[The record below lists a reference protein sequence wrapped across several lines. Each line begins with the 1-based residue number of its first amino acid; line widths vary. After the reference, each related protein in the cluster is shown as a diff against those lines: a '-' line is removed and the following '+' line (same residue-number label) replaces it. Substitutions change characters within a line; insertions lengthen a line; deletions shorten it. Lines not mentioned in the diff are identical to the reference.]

1 MRLKDKIALVAGSG
15 QRMGRAI
22 ARLFAQEG
30 AQVVAVTRNAETASR
45 LQEEFKEANLPIE
58 VKQADLTDPSAVE
71 QLMRDVQERYGKLD
85 ILVNNLGWRP
95 QPEKQLADLTP
106 EEWRTGMANMIDS
119 FMFLSRAGEPLL
131 EAAGGGSI
139 INISADELILLDA
152 NPLYSTGKAAVIGF
166 TRNLARKLYPKNIR
180 VNCIQPGYTRLPANP
195 GEVRPRTEGLVRPYS
210 APEDIAFAALFLA
223 SEESCW
229 LTGVILPV
237 DGGDSVRTRGES

>member
-1 MRLKDKIALVAGSG
+1 MRLKDKIALIAGSG
-15 QRMGRAI
+15 QRMGRSI

-30 AQVVAVTRNAETASR
+30 ARVIAVTRNDETAAR
-45 LQEEFKEANLPIE
+45 LQQEFKAANLPLE
-58 VKQADLTDPSAVE
+58 VQQLDLTNPNAVD
-71 QLMRDVQERYGKLD
+71 QLMQGVRERFGKLD

-106 EEWRTGMANMIDS
+106 EEWRTGMANMVDS
-119 FMFLSRAGEPLL
+119 FMFLSRAAEPLL

-139 INISADELILLDA
+139 INISADERILLDA
-152 NPLYSTGKAAVIGF
+152 NPLYSTGKAAVIGL

-180 VNCIQPGYTRLPANP
+180 VNCIQPGYTRLPAQP

-210 APEDIAFAALFLA
+210 APEDIAFASLFLA

-229 LTGVILPV
+229 ITGVILPV